1 MIKMLLFM
9 HHLPFH
15 LMHCIILFLA
25 HSCSCTLDHAE
36 PKLEVQ
42 AEQAQGK
49 DLTNLDLGSS
59 QAPVYLTLCLSF
71 IFLISCYDS

>member
-1 MIKMLLFM
+1 MYHIAL
-9 HHLPFH
+9 H

-42 AEQAQGK
+42 AEQAQAE

-59 QAPVYLTLCLSF
+59 QASVHSTNTPYLLF
-71 IFLISCYDS
+71 